1 MKELKAIRESRQKP
15 FIEEAAKFNQES
27 IAAALGVT
35 VQTYRAYEKDPSQM
49 KLPTAVMLLSLIH
62 ISRGTTH
69 RPSSTAGSSSS
80 RPTVERRGSMRM

>member
-49 KLPTAVMLLSLIH
+49 KLPTAVMLANYL
-62 ISRGTTH
+62 GCK
-69 RPSSTAGSSSS
+69 
-80 RPTVERRGSMRM
+80 VEDFYSPIKGK

>member
-49 KLPTAVMLLSLIH
+49 KLPTAVMLANYL
-62 ISRGTTH
+62 GCK
-69 RPSSTAGSSSS
+69 
-80 RPTVERRGSMRM
+80 VEDFLFTNQGKLKFPKAKRREP

>member
-49 KLPTAVMLLSLIH
+49 KLPRLSCSPT
-62 ISRGTTH
+62 ISAAK
-69 RPSSTAGSSSS
+69 SKIFIYQS
-80 RPTVERRGSMRM
+80 REIKVP